1 MASPLIQAEALEPLG
16 TSVPDSLH
24 KQLFVPSALL
34 LVLGGGKKKVGGRG
48 ATHAPAFEKGTGTDS
63 GAQ

>member
-1 MASPLIQAEALEPLG
+1 M
-16 TSVPDSLH
+16 PDSLH

-34 LVLGGGKKKVGGRG
+34 LVLGGEKKKVGGRG
-48 ATHAPAFEKGTGTDS
+48 AIRAPAFEKGTGTDS